1 MFINEFKINTP
12 VIVSKFKLHDSIKHK
27 TLSLIDNFTDDQE
40 NICDNNDAITKTD
53 WNSNED
59 VEKDYQSYIKP
70 YLISHTA
77 ELFKNYN
84 SLGIR
89 FGNLW
94 FQQYESYNKHDW
106 HIHGLC
112 HSTNV
117 YFLELEDPEIKTEI
131 KDLYGTVINYS
142 AKEGDIL
149 SFPSFLYHRSPTNN
163 SKNRKTVVS
172 FNINFL

>member
-40 NICDNNDAITKTD
+40 NIFDNNDAITKTD

-59 VEKDYQSYIKP
+59 VEKDYQSY
-70 YLISHTA
+70 
-77 ELFKNYN
+77 
-84 SLGIR
+84 
-89 FGNLW
+89 
-94 FQQYESYNKHDW
+94 NKHDW

-112 HSTNV
+112 HFTNV

-163 SKNRKTVVS
+163 SKKRKTVIS

>member
-1 MFINEFKINTP
+1 M
-12 VIVSKFKLHDSIKHK
+12 VR
-27 TLSLIDNFTDDQE
+27 
-40 NICDNNDAITKTD
+40 D

-112 HSTNV
+112 HFTNV

-163 SKNRKTVVS
+163 SKKRKTVIS

>member
-1 MFINEFKINTP
+1 MTSVFL
-12 VIVSKFKLHDSIKHK
+12 KFHR
-27 TLSLIDNFTDDQE
+27 TDPAAVL
-40 NICDNNDAITKTD
+40 CLRF
-53 WNSNED
+53 W
-59 VEKDYQSYIKP
+59 
-70 YLISHTA
+70 L

-112 HSTNV
+112 HFTNV

-163 SKNRKTVVS
+163 SKKRKTQYK
-172 FNINFL
+172 NGLYRYG

>member
-1 MFINEFKINTP
+1 MIIDEFKINTP

-27 TLSLIDNFTDDQE
+27 TLSLIDSFTDAQE
-40 NICDNNDAITKTD
+40 KIFDNTDSITKTD

-59 VEKDYQSYIKP
+59 IEKDYQSYIKP
-70 YLISHTA
+70 YLINHTA

-94 FQQYESYNKHDW
+94 FQQYDCNNKHDW

-112 HSTNV
+112 HFTNV
-117 YFLELEDPEIKTEI
+117 YFLELGDLEIKTEI
-131 KDLYGTVINYS
+131 KDVYGNIINYS
-142 AKEGDIL
+142 ATEGDIL

-163 SKNRKTVVS
+163 SKNRKTVIS